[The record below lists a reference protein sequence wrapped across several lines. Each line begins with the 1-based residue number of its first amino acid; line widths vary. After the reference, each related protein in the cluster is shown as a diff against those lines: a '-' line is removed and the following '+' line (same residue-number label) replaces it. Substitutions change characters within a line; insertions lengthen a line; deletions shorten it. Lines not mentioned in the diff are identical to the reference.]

1 MYIKHFT
8 AFSKALL
15 IISITICKSAIS
27 AGYVTWKVPGLS
39 AIQRVSIATGENIVF
54 YENHIDTLPKYTLNY
69 EIDPSL
75 LDLNGHLFQTSTG
88 LKAFF
93 AGTGKVFQLDTAS
106 LEIKR
111 IDETVHH
118 GYNFDSYQF
127 VRNDTVFSFGGYG
140 FWIQNNLL
148 TYYSEV
154 RKEWNLYSTAL
165 FEMSAP
171 DYNVSAS
178 EIRFYDRVHDIFYV
192 IHKNELIEYNFSSR
206 QWRSLGSTL
215 TDYSARN
222 RYMVH
227 PASDTTVL
235 LMSTRTALV
244 VDMYRNRVSDVTMEN
259 GAILSSGISPFG
271 FQCAYDASDGLLL
284 PKYSDKLRSGYYFES
299 VKDKNLVKAQFTSL
313 YKESAGGYQS
323 LLIASFV
330 AFTLCAIFLTVFLR
344 GRYQKRRNAIFDTVQ
359 WEVLERSAAAP
370 LTTYD
375 FNEVLGLTDSSWEVQ
390 RRKRS
395 EFIKGL
401 NSLAL
406 QQFGSEVLLRVRS
419 EEDKRQILYHLNPR
433 LESVL
438 ARLL

>member
-1 MYIKHFT
+1 MYIKQFT
-8 AFSKALL
+8 GLSRVLL
-15 IISITICKSAIS
+15 ILSLTICKSAIS
-27 AGYVTWKVPGLS
+27 AGYVTWKVPGLL

-54 YENHIDTLPKYTLNY
+54 YENHIDTLPKYSLNY

-75 LDLNGHLFQTSTG
+75 LDLNGHLFQTNTG

-171 DYNVSAS
+171 DYNLSAS
-178 EIRFYDRVHDIFYV
+178 EISFYDRVHDIFYV

-215 TDYSARN
+215 TDYSPLN
-222 RYMVH
+222 SYMVH

-235 LMSTRTALV
+235 LMSTRAAFV

-259 GAILSSGISPFG
+259 GAILSSGISPIG

-330 AFTLCAIFLTVFLR
+330 VFTLCAVFLTVFLR
-344 GRYQKRRNAIFDTVQ
+344 GRYQKRRNAIFDSIQ

-375 FNEVLGLTDSSWEVQ
+375 FNEVLGLTDTSWEVQ

-406 QQFGSEVLLRVRS
+406 QQFGAEVLLRVRS

>member
-1 MYIKHFT
+1 M
-8 AFSKALL
+8 
-15 IISITICKSAIS
+15 
-27 AGYVTWKVPGLS
+27 
-39 AIQRVSIATGENIVF
+39 
-54 YENHIDTLPKYTLNY
+54 
-69 EIDPSL
+69 
-75 LDLNGHLFQTSTG
+75 
-88 LKAFF
+88 
-93 AGTGKVFQLDTAS
+93 
-106 LEIKR
+106 
-111 IDETVHH
+111 
-118 GYNFDSYQF
+118 
-127 VRNDTVFSFGGYG
+127 
-140 FWIQNNLL
+140 
-148 TYYSEV
+148 
-154 RKEWNLYSTAL
+154 
-165 FEMSAP
+165 
-171 DYNVSAS
+171 
-178 EIRFYDRVHDIFYV
+178 
-192 IHKNELIEYNFSSR
+192 
-206 QWRSLGSTL
+206 
-215 TDYSARN
+215 
-222 RYMVH
+222 
-227 PASDTTVL
+227 
-235 LMSTRTALV
+235 
-244 VDMYRNRVSDVTMEN
+244 
-259 GAILSSGISPFG
+259 
-271 FQCAYDASDGLLL
+271 
-284 PKYSDKLRSGYYFES
+284 
-299 VKDKNLVKAQFTSL
+299 KAQFTSL